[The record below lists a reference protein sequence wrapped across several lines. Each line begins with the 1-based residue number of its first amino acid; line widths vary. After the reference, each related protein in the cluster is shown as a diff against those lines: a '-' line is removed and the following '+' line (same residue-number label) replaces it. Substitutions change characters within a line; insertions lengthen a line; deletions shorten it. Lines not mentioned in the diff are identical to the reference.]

1 MNWIKAKFEQFRAW
15 LIGPLP
21 SVEMYKAMEK
31 KQKERYDDLV
41 ARQTVSH
48 QKLVE
53 VIDKCNASTIGC
65 ISDLA
70 KLLEAAHVLRQ
81 PPVFEYTD
89 WDSAQVAAMIE
100 MQRNPEKEH

>member
-1 MNWIKAKFEQFRAW
+1 MNWLTRKFEHFRAW

-48 QKLVE
+48 QRLVE
-53 VIDKCNASTIGC
+53 VIDKCSASTIDC
-65 ISDLA
+65 IAELA
-70 KLLEAAHVLRQ
+70 KKLEAAHVMK
-81 PPVFEYTD
+81 PVQAFEYTD
-89 WDSAQVAAMIE
+89 WDSAQLAAMIE